1 MVAWGTIAAATIK
14 GASKAL
20 TKGGNTAKNAATKT
34 AEQAIENTAQNI
46 GANVASDAIGAVAVI
61 VLGGVVI
68 TSQVGI
74 GALHAGNTVRGWLKN
89 PLSLLMS
96 DTTQVWNGASHAF
109 APLTIHTPFLIDETP
124 PGSYDFTLADSN
136 GLTSVNVPSPC
147 QGEII
152 DAGTWGGYGN
162 GLDLQCSDGMVVR
175 MTHFARLGVTTGVSV
190 QLGQPLG
197 IQGTTGNSTGDHVHL
212 EITIPGHKSRTT
224 DRTLTR
230 PIVEKF
236 FEFWQDGQSGSSIG
250 DDFYSRYKTAIAQ
263 QESSG
268 NPTLVNQDSGALG
281 LYQFMPETLAG
292 LATSCVGYQPSHSEF
307 LGNVALQDQV
317 MDCYLDSAKPRI
329 TATDE
334 MTKCRQHASHHYSG
348 DPNKY
353 ANTARQTYG
362 GNSYPSIADYTIS
375 VCSKL

>member
-20 TKGGNTAKNAATKT
+20 TKGSNTATKT

-46 GANVASDAIGAVAVI
+46 GATVASDAIGAVAVI

-96 DTTQVWNGASHAF
+96 DSQAATINNGIGQSIANQALTWAGKDFNPGVSAQCAFFVHEVLRQKGIDIPAPSGLSWDGLRGGSEGLAAMFFHDDVGVRIPVGHQQPGDLVAF
-109 APLTIHTPFLIDETP
+109 ANTY
-124 PGSYDFTLADSN
+124 GDF
-136 GLTSVNVPSPC
+136 P
-147 QGEII
+147 QGAITHI
-152 DAGTWGGYGN
+152 GIWVGN
-162 GLDLQCSDGMVVR
+162 GKMIDRPTASAPVKHRVPPWPVAYVVR
-175 MTHFARLGVTTGVSV
+175 PHAYAQQASV
-190 QLGQPLG
+190 GG
-197 IQGTTGNSTGDHVHL
+197 
-212 EITIPGHKSRTT
+212 
-224 DRTLTR
+224 
-230 PIVEKF
+230 
-236 FEFWQDGQSGSSIG
+236 
-250 DDFYSRYKTAIAQ
+250 DFYSRYKSAIAQ

-281 LYQFMPETLAG
+281 LYQFMPETLAD

-307 LGNVALQDQV
+307 LGNVALQDQI